1 MAGKN
6 KCIYVVQESV
16 YVEKKCSCI
25 VYPLGL
31 FAFRFRSAV
40 RKGKEKLSNK
50 DWNGGMLCGII
61 ESGTIKYRWAGMWDF
76 LIANQHPNFEN

>member
-61 ESGTIKYRWAGMWDF
+61 ESGTIKYR
-76 LIANQHPNFEN
+76 